1 MVRGHLTVVLL
12 AGLLVRAASG
22 AELVQLDPFAQAT
35 AGFPACPAVQPRL
48 LTLEES
54 RTAAHARVERG
65 TRCALEG
72 TCEPG
77 GAYKR
82 DAEINEQ
89 VRLAI
94 AADRRFAD
102 SSVWVTTSRKW
113 ATLEGCVRSSA
124 QRSALVRYVARLPNV
139 ERVFDQLRVGAPRA
153 PR

>member
-1 MVRGHLTVVLL
+1 MGRWRLPFVLL
-12 AGLLVRAASG
+12 AGMLVPSAGG
-22 AELVQLDPFAQAT
+22 AELVQLDPFGQAT
-35 AGFPACPAVQPRL
+35 AGFAACPTVQPRL
-48 LTLEES
+48 LTPEEM
-54 RTAAHARVERG
+54 RVEAHARIERG
-65 TRCALEG
+65 TRCAMEG

-124 QRSALVRYVARLPNV
+124 QRSVLVRYVARLRNV